1 MTQAVKDVTFSG
13 ALYFSAAGNGG
24 NFNDGTGGVWEGDF
38 LQGAATGVPIPGG
51 SAGSYHRFFT
61 LGQDFNTLTAAVAA
75 PISLHWSDPL
85 GGSANDYDLFRLNA
99 AGTVVAQSSTNIQN
113 GNDDPYEQFSHE
125 SSHPRLVIVKKTG
138 AAGRFLHLNT
148 NGGRL
153 AAATAGQTH
162 GHNSTSSIFSFGVA
176 AVNTAVSFPD
186 AFSTGNVV
194 ETFSSDGPRRMFYY
208 GDGTVITPGNVSA
221 SGGILRQKPD
231 MAAGDGAFVTGAG
244 DFPGQFF
251 GTSAAAANAAAIAAL
266 IKSANPAFSQAQ
278 LRSALISVGPRH
290 RGRGHRPRLGRG
302 HRDGESAAAGLHV
315 YVGPPVLASRRAGES
330 EASMSPHHPRPAPG
344 WRTATCH
351 GPS

>member
-1 MTQAVKDVTFSG
+1 MTQAVKDVTAAG
-13 ALYFSAAGNGG
+13 ALYFSGAGNGG

-38 LQGAATGVPIPGG
+38 LQGAATAAPIPGG

-125 SSHPRLVIVKKTG
+125 SGHPRLVIVKKTG

-162 GHNSTSSIFSFGVA
+162 GHNSTSSLFSFGVA
-176 AVNTAVSFPD
+176 AVNVAAAYPD
-186 AFSTGNVV
+186 AFSTVNIV
-194 ETFSSDGPRRMFYY
+194 EPISSDGPRRIFYL

-221 SGGILRQKPD
+221 SGGSLLQKPD
-231 MAAGDGAFVTGAG
+231 MTAGDSAWVTGAG
-244 DFPGQFF
+244 DLPRPFHRDGRGRGQRRRDR
-251 GTSAAAANAAAIAAL
+251 GAHQIGESGVHAIAA
-266 IKSANPAFSQAQ
+266 SERAPH
-278 LRSALISVGPRH
+278 VGHRH
-290 RGRGHRPRLGRG
+290 RGRGRRP
-302 HRDGESAAAGLHV
+302 
-315 YVGPPVLASRRAGES
+315 
-330 EASMSPHHPRPAPG
+330 
-344 WRTATCH
+344 
-351 GPS
+351 